1 MSERTRRNVVSPTK
15 PGESSYSKSI
25 TKRTTWVIP
34 APSCFWTRAPFS
46 RVSRVDIVLHTPM
59 SCLLPFRR
67 TTPAA
72 LAAAG
77 GPRAS
82 HKKTVATRKP
92 PRKCP
97 RKRRKSATA
106 VKQNPP
112 TMAANLDSMFIW
124 LIGLACLVASTEA
137 QPAPPPAAPPVVCGP
152 GTTLDANSS
161 TCEIN
166 CDENNPPSN
175 PPGRRLSES
184 PFAPADADASDT
196 ARESREQSARAGKAI
211 DSYLASQPDLD
222 DALRSV
228 LSSHLKRFA
237 AEILYFTEEE

>member
-1 MSERTRRNVVSPTK
+1 MITVDDKCTLDRQYIPKRLRGRVAGIRKTGNVFSQKCNVYLACVNSRP
-15 PGESSYSKSI
+15 
-25 TKRTTWVIP
+25 P
-34 APSCFWTRAPFS
+34 APASINKT
-46 RVSRVDIVLHTPM
+46 LKM
-59 SCLLPFRR
+59 
-67 TTPAA
+67 TTAHVP
-72 LAAAG
+72 AAAG
-77 GPRAS
+77 PLRAS
-82 HKKTVATRKP
+82 REQP
-92 PRKCP
+92 PRV
-97 RKRRKSATA
+97 A
-106 VKQNPP
+106 V
-112 TMAANLDSMFIW
+112 AHLDSMFIW

-196 ARESREQSARAGKAI
+196 ARESREQSVRARKVI
-211 DSYLASQPDLD
+211 DSHLASQPDLD

-228 LSSHLKRFA
+228 ISYHLERFA
-237 AEILYFTEEE
+237 AERLWFTEEEE